1 MLLTTPTALATSQ
14 NEPASRFRDCPPVD
28 FDAGAHPIIA
38 CHFFG
43 VGPFRPTGEVA
54 AGVVADLTFR
64 RKVERLHA
72 LGPRVT
78 AELLAEIGA
87 ERSIQ
92 TIIDRKLDRFTGLA
106 PEALEI
112 AGGDRF
118 WPSPLSEVPQ

>member
-1 MLLTTPTALATSQ
+1 M
-14 NEPASRFRDCPPVD
+14 RFHHQV
-28 FDAGAHPIIA
+28 
-38 CHFFG
+38 
-43 VGPFRPTGEVA
+43 
-54 AGVVADLTFR
+54 
-64 RKVERLHA
+64 LHLHR

-78 AELLAEIGA
+78 AELLAEISA

-92 TIIDRKLDRFTGLA
+92 AIIDRKLDRFAGLA